1 MVMRCS
7 HCKHG
12 KSNVT
17 VSPHHHPQALLID
30 YCAMYMGYKSTHI
43 MNATCDPAFR
53 HIFAIR
59 YGLYIGRLLFL
70 CPRVAK

>member
-1 MVMRCS
+1 MV
-7 HCKHG
+7 
-12 KSNVT
+12 NVVT
-17 VSPHHHPQALLID
+17 ASMINQMSLYRLIITHQALLID
-30 YCAMYMGYKSTHI
+30 YCAIYMGYKSTHI